1 MSSLRRLFRL
11 IGREPPVEEDI
22 AAEFEA
28 HLALK
33 AEALVREGLSPAE
46 ARREAERRFGT
57 LERFAAECRT
67 IDRAERRERRRREWL
82 VDAFHDLRLAARG
95 LWRSPAFAASAALVL
110 ATGIGL
116 NATGFALLR
125 GVVLRPLPF
134 PRSDRLVAVYSSN
147 PKAGWPTIAASST
160 DFYDW
165 NREARSFQAMVAWNA
180 FTAAATG
187 IGPAEQV
194 PGVSVTEGFQAV
206 TGIRPFLGR
215 AFTTPDFETGAPRVA
230 LLSFEAWAS
239 RFGRDPGVTGKS
251 WTLDGERY
259 QIVGVLPPGFAFPAA
274 RADAWIPFRTP
285 KDVATQRGG
294 HFLSVVG
301 RLADGAT
308 LDGARAELVTLADRI
323 ARTYPKTSAGW
334 TVALRPLHED
344 VVGDVRPT
352 LLLLMTGVGLLLIL
366 ACANVANL
374 VLVRAIGRSGEVAV
388 RSALG
393 AGRGRLLWHGASE
406 VLVLVATGA
415 LGAIPLAAL
424 GAGLVRRFAP
434 EGVPRLD
441 QVRLDPQ
448 ALLFTLGVTGIAALL
463 VSLAPAR
470 RITRLDLRTALAG
483 AGGRSVGTRSG
494 LHRWLI
500 AVETAVALALLS
512 VAGVL
517 VKSKARL
524 EQVNPGFDPRTTLV
538 ASVSLPDKTYAT
550 ADAIARFD
558 DELLAGVRRLP
569 GAQTAS
575 LVFGLPLSGFG
586 YSSSFTIDS
595 VPVPDGVSQSAQLRV
610 VSTDYFTTQRIPIV
624 AGRGFTADDRR
635 GGRPVVM
642 ISAAAARKFWPDGRF
657 LGRYVVMGAEPGPGD
672 DKVQG
677 EIIGVVG
684 DVRERGLDREPRPIL
699 YAPLEQMP
707 VPGVAIAIRT
717 TVTPLSLAP
726 GLRRIVAALD
736 PELPLSDVRSME
748 DVVRAAT
755 ASQRFRAWL
764 MGFFAFLAA
773 TLAGLGVYGVV
784 SHIVAQRGRE
794 IGLRRALGASD
805 AQVVAEVVAA
815 GMRDAAI
822 GAALGLLLG
831 GFITSRLT
839 RLLYQVRPAD
849 PLVLALAAALFLG
862 VALIACWV
870 PARRATGA
878 DPVAVLRGE

>member
-1 MSSLRRLFRL
+1 MSTLRRLFRL

-33 AEALVREGLSPAE
+33 TEALVRAGLPPDQ

-67 IDRAERRERRRREWL
+67 IDRADRKERRRREWWSG
-82 VDAFHDLRLAARG
+82 AIQDLRLAARG
-95 LWRSPAFAASAALVL
+95 LLRAPAFAVSAVLVL

-116 NATGFALLR
+116 NATVFALLR

-147 PKAGWPTIAASST
+147 PKAGWPAFAASPT
-160 DFYDW
+160 DFFDW
-165 NREARSFQAMVAWNA
+165 EREVRSFQAMVAWSS

-194 PGVSVTEGFQAV
+194 PGVSVTSGFRAV
-206 TGIRPFLGR
+206 TGVAPILGR
-215 AFTTPDFETGAPRVA
+215 SFGTAEFATGAPRVA
-230 LLSFEAWAS
+230 LLSEEAWSS
-239 RFGRDPGVTGKS
+239 RFGRDPGVLARS

-259 QIVGVLPPGFAFPAA
+259 QIVGVMPRGFAFPVGKT
-274 RADAWIPFRTP
+274 DVWIPFRTP
-285 KDVATQRGG
+285 KDVATQRGA
-294 HFLSVVG
+294 HYVDVAG
-301 RLADGAT
+301 RLADNAT
-308 LDGARAELVTLADRI
+308 IDGARSELVTLADRI
-323 ARTYPKTSAGW
+323 ARTYPKWSAGW
-334 TVALRPLHED
+334 TVALLPLHED

-406 VLVLVATGA
+406 VLVLVGLGA

-424 GAGLVRRFAP
+424 GAGMVRRFAP

-448 ALLFTLGVTGIAALL
+448 ALLFTLGVTALTALL

-483 AGGRSVGTRSG
+483 AGGRAVGAGSG

-500 AVETAVALALLS
+500 GVETAVALALLS
-512 VAGVL
+512 IAGVL

-524 EQVNPGFDPRTTLV
+524 EQVDPGFDPRATLV
-538 ASVSLPDKTYAT
+538 ANLSLPDKTYAT

-558 DELLAGVRRLP
+558 EDLLGRARRLP
-569 GAQTAS
+569 GVQTAS

-595 VPVPDGVSQSAQLRV
+595 VPVPDGVSQSAQLRIA
-610 VSTDYFTTQRIPIV
+610 SPEYFAAFRIPIV

-635 GGRPVVM
+635 GGRPVVV
-642 ISAAAARKFWPDGRF
+642 ISAAAARRFWPDGRF
-657 LGRYVVMGAEPGPGD
+657 LGRFVRMGAQPGPGD
-672 DKVQG
+672 DSVQG
-677 EIIGVVG
+677 EIVGVAG
-684 DVRERGLDREPRPIL
+684 DVRERGLDREPRPII
-699 YAPLEQMP
+699 YADLAQMP
-707 VPGVAIAIRT
+707 VSGVTIAIRT
-717 TVTPLSLAP
+717 SVTPLSLAP
-726 GLRRIVAALD
+726 ELRRIVAALD
-736 PELPLSDVRSME
+736 PQLPLSDVRSME

-764 MGFFAFLAA
+764 MGFFALLAA

-805 AQVVAEVVAA
+805 ARVVREVVAA

-862 VALIACWV
+862 VALVACWV